1 MKGDL
6 STVKCGAVFSVGADN
21 GGEFWVSRPHSSMRV
36 HNVLASVHVYVCVLF
51 PVLERVVGI
60 ALPSDISPSPI
71 PTPWNRESEEPPSS
85 PRPYQQQSG
94 VNATLIPDPLPC
106 LQPLQRVCQNNVSFI
121 FYYGHNMPENQKLEM
136 RKKITIQ
143 QRMRWLDGI
152 IHAMNMGLSKLQE
165 MVKDREG
172 WRASVHGVA
181 KSQTRR
187 SD

>member
-6 STVKCGAVFSVGADN
+6 STVKYGAVFAVGADN

-36 HNVLASVHVYVCVLF
+36 HDVLASVHVYVYVCVLF
-51 PVLERVVGI
+51 PVLERVVGV

-94 VNATLIPDPLPC
+94 VNATLIPDPLPR

-121 FYYGHNMPENQKLEM
+121 FYYGHNMPENQKFKDEE
-136 RKKITIQ
+136 KKNHDITE
-143 QRMRWLDGI
+143 D
-152 IHAMNMGLSKLQE
+152 E
-165 MVKDREG
+165 MVGWHHSHNEHGFEQTPGNGEG
-172 WRASVHGVA
+172 
-181 KSQTRR
+181 
-187 SD
+187 